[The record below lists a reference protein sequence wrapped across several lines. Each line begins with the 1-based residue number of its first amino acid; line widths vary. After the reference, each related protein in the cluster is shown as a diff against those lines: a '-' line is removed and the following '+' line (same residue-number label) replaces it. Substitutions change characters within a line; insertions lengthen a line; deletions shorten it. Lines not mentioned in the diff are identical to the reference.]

1 MVLRVSWYIGVE
13 TTMEGVETTVVDV
26 DTTRVGDE
34 MRLPRVMLIS

>member
-26 DTTRVGDE
+26 DTTMVGDE

>member
-1 MVLRVSWYIGVE
+1 MVWRVSWYIGVE

-26 DTTRVGDE
+26 DTTMVGDE

>member
-1 MVLRVSWYIGVE
+1 MVLRVSWYIGVK

-26 DTTRVGDE
+26 DTTMVGDE

>member
-1 MVLRVSWYIGVE
+1 MVWRVSWYIGVE